1 MFVNEIYVFEKSKTN
16 KSKYLLTKA
25 SANAGVI
32 PLPIEKK
39 SGRAYIEFME
49 NIQKKSKH
57 SNRVFNYGFYL
68 GVMNGKHKRL
78 TGVNFDSA
86 CIEND
91 RVCAG
96 DTLSLGRRDLLLFD
110 FSNDGLTMY
119 VIYNEMANKQFYL
132 SLYKTTE
139 SIFCKGFETVV

>member
-16 KSKYLLTKA
+16 KSKYLLVRA
-25 SANAGVI
+25 GANAGVI

-78 TGVNFDSA
+78 TGVNFDNA
-86 CIEND
+86 CS
-91 RVCAG
+91 VCVG

-110 FSNDGLTMY
+110 FSNNGLTMY
-119 VIYNEMANKQFYL
+119 VIYNEMANKQYYL

-139 SIFCKGFETVV
+139 SIFCKDFETVV

>member
-1 MFVNEIYVFEKSKTN
+1 MFVNEMYVFEKSKTN
-16 KSKYLLTKA
+16 KSKYLLVRA

-49 NIQKKSKH
+49 NIQKKSRH

-78 TGVNFDSA
+78 TGVNLDNA
-86 CIEND
+86 CS
-91 RVCAG
+91 VCAG

-110 FSNDGLTMY
+110 FSTNGLTMY

-139 SIFCKGFETVV
+139 SIFCKGFETIV